1 MYNWQQAEMCVTVH
15 LPHISCRV
23 QRALRE
29 MLALGAHLYFALLKS
44 AHLL

>member
-15 LPHISCRV
+15 LAHISCRV

-29 MLALGAHLYFALLKS
+29 MLALRAHLYFASLKS
-44 AHLL
+44 AQIL